1 MKIPSM
7 PKGLI
12 GMPAIIVLGGIG
24 IWYFF
29 IRDKNGKN
37 KKG

>member
-7 PKGLI
+7 PKG
-12 GMPAIIVLGGIG
+12 IVGFPLVVVVAGVGL
-24 IWYFF
+24 WYFF
-29 IRDKNGKN
+29 LKDKN

>member
-12 GMPAIIVLGGIG
+12 GMPAIIVIGGVAV
-24 IWYFF
+24 WYFF
-29 IRDKNGKN
+29 LKDKN

>member
-12 GMPAIIVLGGIG
+12 GMPLFIVVGAVGV
-24 IWYFF
+24 WYFF
-29 IRDKNGKN
+29 IKDKN